1 MPWYWILLIVSVIV
15 GPFDALYLYNK
26 AWKRRQKRKAMED
39 PPPPPQEDKAE
50 TLPPEKTQAGE
61 DTAHR

>member
-26 AWKRRQKRKAMED
+26 AWKKRQKRKAEEQLTAQEGSQAEST
-39 PPPPPQEDKAE
+39 PP
-50 TLPPEKTQAGE
+50 AGE
-61 DTAHR
+61 DTERR

>member
-26 AWKRRQKRKAMED
+26 AWKRRQKRKEEASS
-39 PPPPPQEDKAE
+39 PAQENQAE
-50 TLPPEKTQAGE
+50 E
-61 DTAHR
+61 DTLRR